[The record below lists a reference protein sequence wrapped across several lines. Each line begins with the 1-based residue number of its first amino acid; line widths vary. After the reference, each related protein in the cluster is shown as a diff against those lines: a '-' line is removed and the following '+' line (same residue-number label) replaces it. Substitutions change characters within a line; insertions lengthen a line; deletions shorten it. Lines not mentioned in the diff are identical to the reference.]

1 MHGFKILRTDL
12 IQNDTHILQNKK
24 SRFNFNLKT
33 ATLCRFLYLINY
45 TNFCIQNFANAL
57 RCVKNNQGHNLFIY
71 S

>member
-12 IQNDTHILQNKK
+12 IQNDTYTTIQK

-33 ATLCRFLYLINY
+33 ASLCRFLYLITY

-57 RCVKNNQGHNLFIY
+57 RCVKNNQGHNLFIH